1 MRKIFLIG
9 CGLAFICCAPK
20 QSTVETEGLEEVIVF
35 GEEEISYVS
44 EEPVL
49 PQPAEEE
56 VVAPPI
62 AEETTPPPP
71 VEEEVAIAPPPIE
84 EEPIFPPAPVEEEVV
99 APPPIEEEPIM
110 PPLVVE
116 EAPAVVSEQPYVPP
130 VVTPTPPPPSPAPAT
145 ILGFRIQLFASSTEK
160 NASRVADDT
169 RASFTQ
175 NVYIQHVPPYYKV
188 RVGDFLTKEEAQV
201 VKQQAMQMGY
211 RGAFIVETMISP

>member
-35 GEEEISYVS
+35 GEEETSYIS

-49 PQPAEEE
+49 PQPLEEE

-62 AEETTPPPP
+62 AEESTPPPP
-71 VEEEVAIAPPPIE
+71 VEEIAIAPPLPVE
-84 EEPIFPPAPVEEEVV
+84 EEPTFPPAPVEEEIIT
-99 APPPIEEEPIM
+99 PPPIEEEPIM
-110 PPLVVE
+110 PPPVVE

-130 VVTPTPPPPSPAPAT
+130 VVTPPPPPPSPPPAT

-175 NVYIQHVPPYYKV
+175 NVYIQHIPPYYKV

>member
-35 GEEEISYVS
+35 GEEETSYIS

-49 PQPAEEE
+49 PQPVEEE

-62 AEETTPPPP
+62 AEESTPPPP
-71 VEEEVAIAPPPIE
+71 VEEIAIAPPPPVE
-84 EEPIFPPAPVEEEVV
+84 EEPVFPPAPVEEEIV
-99 APPPIEEEPIM
+99 APPPPIEEPMM
-110 PPLVVE
+110 PPPVVE

-130 VVTPTPPPPSPAPAT
+130 VVMPTPPPPSPAPTT

-175 NVYIQHVPPYYKV
+175 NVYIQHIPPYYKV

>member
-62 AEETTPPPP
+62 AEETAPPPP

-175 NVYIQHVPPYYKV
+175 NVYIQHIPPYYKV

-211 RGAFIVETMISP
+211 RSAFIVETMISP

>member
-9 CGLAFICCAPK
+9 CGLVFICCAPK

-35 GEEEISYVS
+35 GEEETSYIS

-49 PQPAEEE
+49 PQPLEEE

-62 AEETTPPPP
+62 AEESTPPPP
-71 VEEEVAIAPPPIE
+71 VEEIAIAPPPE
-84 EEPIFPPAPVEEEVV
+84 EEPIFPPTPVEEEVV

-110 PPLVVE
+110 PLAVVE

-188 RVGDFLTKEEAQV
+188 RVGDFLTKEEALV